1 MPLGLH
7 WYELL
12 IILGVV
18 VLVFGAKRLP
28 ELGSSVGKTI
38 KEFKK
43 SLSEDSNSPA
53 TQLPPPAATP
63 AERSSSDQ

>member
-53 TQLPPPAATP
+53 AQLPPPATT